1 MIKKIETKKI
11 VEQVLAKGV
20 KKTKSKKTKK
30 KQTKIHSNKI
40 KAILDEIGMSQQE
53 LADLSELSKEHIS
66 RIVAGKTNRL
76 ALPTAIKI
84 SDVLNREV
92 KDVFQVDKD
101 AK

>member
-84 SDVLNREV
+84 AKVLGRKVE
-92 KDVFQVDKD
+92 DVFQVDKD